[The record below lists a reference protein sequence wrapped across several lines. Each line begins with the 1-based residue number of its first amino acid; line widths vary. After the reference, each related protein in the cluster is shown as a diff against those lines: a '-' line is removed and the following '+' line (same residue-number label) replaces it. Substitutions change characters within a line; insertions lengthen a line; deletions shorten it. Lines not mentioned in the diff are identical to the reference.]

1 MMKMKKKEIMNIL
14 GKKEYLGFQLFKNW
28 NQTRTSFDEFLQN
41 NFVLSKF
48 DNDYLINILKIKNY
62 LTSLE
67 YSLLNP
73 NNLNL
78 INNHKDLKYFKVI
91 KVSEIDPK
99 TETPNKYILLRKLD
113 NKGEA
118 VIKDFGD
125 FDEKHRERL
134 IAYYKIKQEKLEE
147 ISIII
152 FNLLR
157 MSKRWIKTTGG
168 YDEFIGFAGSVLT
181 KKENMYS
188 KFKRVISKQL
198 SP

>member
-1 MMKMKKKEIMNIL
+1 MKKKLLTFCPYLSLIILFIVFFKLGTYVNNNHLRSLFMSISANSIFVFIAYFTYEMLILKSKKELNKELILYVKHTIDSDILIILYTISKVLNPPEKANMVLYISNMMKMKKKEIMTIL

-78 INNHKDLKYFKVI
+78 INNHKD
-91 KVSEIDPK
+91 
-99 TETPNKYILLRKLD
+99 
-113 NKGEA
+113 
-118 VIKDFGD
+118 
-125 FDEKHRERL
+125 
-134 IAYYKIKQEKLEE
+134 YKK
-147 ISIII
+147 
-152 FNLLR
+152 
-157 MSKRWIKTTGG
+157 
-168 YDEFIGFAGSVLT
+168 
-181 KKENMYS
+181 
-188 KFKRVISKQL
+188 
-198 SP
+198 